1 MESINI
7 IDIYFIL
14 LCVGLILVYSG
25 INHEVMELKKEI
37 KELRKQLN
45 LFLKDGN
52 NGRAVCHVLPRLF
65 EARKK
70 ERGAKW
76 DIMLVGIAFVRDTV
90 KQQRS
95 STARPLGFM

>member
-25 INHEVMELKKEI
+25 INYEVMELKKEI

-52 NGRAVCHVLPRLF
+52 N
-65 EARKK
+65 
-70 ERGAKW
+70 
-76 DIMLVGIAFVRDTV
+76 
-90 KQQRS
+90 S
-95 STARPLGFM
+95 